1 MLTTHKLTGGAI
13 RLGLG
18 IGGFLH
24 TGGGLVNS
32 EEEHG
37 IKRDLR
43 LIKIPNNMVLQD
55 AIPSD
60 YNHYF

>member
-1 MLTTHKLTGGAI
+1 MGTKINICAKI
-13 RLGLG
+13 Y
-18 IGGFLH
+18 I
-24 TGGGLVNS
+24 V
-32 EEEHG
+32 
-37 IKRDLR
+37 KRDLR

>member
-43 LIKIPNNMVLQD
+43 LIFALKCKLLKKIGAPVN
-55 AIPSD
+55 
-60 YNHYF
+60 